1 MNLKTIL
8 NNKYCSYGMLLGI
21 SVLFLI
27 KAFSFSYH
35 DFATYFYG
43 GYFLRIGE
51 FTKEIYELVPFNLK
65 IKSITSAQ
73 IFGNFTPNTPFLSII
88 FVPFSF
94 FEIQTAKILFNSL
107 SILAF
112 LFSLKRLFEYY
123 KISNKYLFLIPILF
137 FVPLKNNLLFGQV
150 YLITFFLL
158 SEGFL
163 AFKKGKITL
172 MATLWGVVIF
182 LKVFPLIMF
191 AFLFLKKEYKAS
203 IYLFIS
209 CAILLMFSIS
219 INGLEVWKYFFFEV
233 IPKASNGE
241 ISGPYI
247 QEYQSM
253 LMLLKELFV
262 FDSFENKTALI
273 HSYPVYKAVL
283 TSFKL
288 FILFI
293 GIIISIKSKSDLKIF
308 SYWILSSIVLTPT
321 GSTYSGV
328 LFIFL
333 FVYIIAN
340 VNHKTVKITALILI
354 LLICNLP
361 VNKFFNFPTL
371 FTYPRLILNLVL
383 YTLLF
388 LPFIKEKKQWSFI
401 LIPTTAIG
409 IFIGLLSKNTAPD
422 SWYINNQP
430 HRRLFD
436 YTFKQNTLTYSYW
449 NLNGKNVYDTKM
461 KFNKIDSTSVKIIEN
476 QLYYKKKKITN
487 SKDNKLK
494 PTLVNDSVIIYL
506 TDRRRGIGFY
516 CFNSIHITTQK

>member
-8 NNKYCSYGMLLGI
+8 NNKYCSYGMLIGI
-21 SVLFLI
+21 SILFLI
-27 KAFSFSYH
+27 RAFSFSYH

-51 FTKEIYELVPFNLK
+51 FTTEIYELVPFNLK

-107 SILAF
+107 SIIAF
-112 LFSLKRLFEYY
+112 LFSLKRLLEYY
-123 KISNKYLFLIPILF
+123 KISNRYIFLIPILF
-137 FVPLKNNLLFGQV
+137 LVPLKNNLLFGQV
-150 YLITFFLL
+150 YLISFFLL

-163 AFKKGKITL
+163 AFKKGKIPL
-172 MATLWGVVIF
+172 MAILWGIVIF
-182 LKVFPLIMF
+182 LKVFPLVLF

-209 CAILLMFSIS
+209 CSVLLIFSIS
-219 INGLEVWKYFFFEV
+219 INGLEVWKYFILEV
-233 IPKASNGE
+233 MPKASNGE

-247 QEYQSM
+247 PGYQSM

-262 FDSFENKTALI
+262 YDSVENKTALI
-273 HSYPVYKAVL
+273 HSYPIYNAVL
-283 TSFKL
+283 TAFKL
-288 FILFI
+288 FILST
-293 GIIISIKSKSDLKIF
+293 GIIISIKSKSDLKTF
-308 SYWILSSIVLTPT
+308 SYWIIASIILTPT

-333 FVYIIAN
+333 FIHIITS
-340 VNHKTVKITALILI
+340 VNYKTAKIVALILI

-361 VNKFFNFPTL
+361 VNKFFNLPTL
-371 FTYPRLILNLVL
+371 LTYPRLILNLML
-383 YTLLF
+383 YVLLF
-388 LPFIKEKKQWSFI
+388 LSFIKGKKQWSLI
-401 LIPTTAIG
+401 LIPTVAIAT
-409 IFIGLLSKNTAPD
+409 FIGLLAKSAPPD
-422 SWYINNQP
+422 SWYISNQP

-449 NLNGKNVYDTKM
+449 NLNGKNVYNTKM

-494 PTLVNDSVIIYL
+494 PTLVNDSIIIYL

-516 CFNSIHITTQK
+516 CFNSINIITQK